1 MEEIEKKVEALLFS
15 STKPLSIDE
24 ISKILNV
31 DKEKIKIAIE
41 NLRKRYENSAIEI
54 AETPEGFEMRIKPE
68 YRKEASKV
76 ALGYDLN
83 KGMIKT
89 LALIIYKNPIKQSEI
104 VKIQGN
110 RAYEYIE
117 KLERKG
123 LIKTKKIGRTKLV
136 YLSENIEKYF
146 GMSLKEI
153 KEQIERIVSLNN

>member
-24 ISKILNV
+24 ISKII
-31 DKEKIKIAIE
+31 DAEKEKVRIAIE
-41 NLRKRYENSAIEI
+41 NLKKRYENSAIEI

-76 ALGYDLN
+76 ALGYDLS

-89 LALIIYKNPIKQSEI
+89 LALVIYKNPIKQSEI

-110 RAYEYIE
+110 RAYEYVE

-123 LIKTKKIGRTKLV
+123 LVKTKKIGKTKLV

-153 KEQIERIVSLNN
+153 KEQIEKAVSSK

>member
-24 ISKILNV
+24 ISKILNIE
-31 DKEKIKIAIE
+31 KEKIRIAIE
-41 NLRKRYENSAIEI
+41 NLKKRYENSAIEI
-54 AETPEGFEMRIKPE
+54 AEIPEGFEMRIKPE

-76 ALGYDLN
+76 ALGYDLS
-83 KGMIKT
+83 KGMVKT
-89 LALIIYKNPIKQSEI
+89 LALVIYKNPIKQSEI

-110 RAYEYIE
+110 KAYQYIE

-123 LIKTKKIGRTKLV
+123 LIKTKKIGKTKLV

-153 KEQIERIVSLNN
+153 KEQIEKVISSK

>member
-15 STKPLSIDE
+15 STKPLNIDE

-153 KEQIERIVSLNN
+153 KEQIERIVSPK

>member
-1 MEEIEKKVEALLFS
+1 MEEIEKRVEALLFS
-15 STKPLSIDE
+15 STRPLSIDE

-31 DKEKIKIAIE
+31 EKEKTRIAIE
-41 NLRKRYENSAIEI
+41 NLKKRYENSAIEI

-76 ALGYDLN
+76 ALGYDLS

-153 KEQIERIVSLNN
+153 KEQIERIVSPK

>member
-24 ISKILNV
+24 ISKII
-31 DKEKIKIAIE
+31 DAEKEKVRIAIE
-41 NLRKRYENSAIEI
+41 NLKKRYENSAIEI

-76 ALGYDLN
+76 ALGYDLS

-89 LALIIYKNPIKQSEI
+89 LALVIYKNPIKQSEI

-110 RAYEYIE
+110 RAYEYVE

-123 LIKTKKIGRTKLV
+123 LVKTKKIGKTKLV

-153 KEQIERIVSLNN
+153 KEQIEKAVSSR

>member
-1 MEEIEKKVEALLFS
+1 MEEIEKRVEALLFS
-15 STKPLSIDE
+15 STRPLSIDE

-31 DKEKIKIAIE
+31 ENEKTRIAIE
-41 NLRKRYENSAIEI
+41 NLKKRYENSAIEI

-76 ALGYDLN
+76 ALGYDLS

-89 LALIIYKNPIKQSEI
+89 LALVIYKNPIKQSEI

-136 YLSENIEKYF
+136 YLSEDIEKYF

-153 KEQIERIVSLNN
+153 KERIEKVISSK

>member
-1 MEEIEKKVEALLFS
+1 MEEIEKRVEALLFS

-31 DKEKIKIAIE
+31 EEEKVRIAIE
-41 NLRKRYENSAIEI
+41 NLKKRYENSAIEI

-83 KGMIKT
+83 KGMVKT
-89 LALIIYKNPIKQSEI
+89 LALVIYKNPIKQSEI

-153 KEQIERIVSLNN
+153 KEQIEKVISSK

>member
-15 STKPLSIDE
+15 STKPLNIDE

-54 AETPEGFEMRIKPE
+54 AETSEGFEMRIKPE

-153 KEQIERIVSLNN
+153 KEQIERIVSPK

>member
-24 ISKILNV
+24 ISKIL
-31 DKEKIKIAIE
+31 DIEKERVKIAIE

-54 AETPEGFEMRIKPE
+54 TETPEGFEMRVRPE

-76 ALGYDLN
+76 ALGYDLS
-83 KGMIKT
+83 KGMIRT

-110 RAYEYIE
+110 KAYEYVE

-123 LIKTKKIGRTKLV
+123 LIKTKKIGKTKLV
-136 YLSENIEKYF
+136 YLSENVEKYF

-153 KEQIERIVSLNN
+153 KEQIEKVISSK

>member
-24 ISKILNV
+24 ISKIL
-31 DKEKIKIAIE
+31 DIEKERVKIAIE
-41 NLRKRYENSAIEI
+41 NLKKRYENSAIEI
-54 AETPEGFEMRIKPE
+54 AETPEGFEMRVRPE

-76 ALGYDLN
+76 ALGYDLS
-83 KGMIKT
+83 KGMIRT

-110 RAYEYIE
+110 KAYEYVE

-123 LIKTKKIGRTKLV
+123 LIKTKKIGKTKLV
-136 YLSENIEKYF
+136 YLSENVEKYF

-153 KEQIERIVSLNN
+153 KEQIEKVISSK

>member
-24 ISKILNV
+24 ISKIIDV
-31 DKEKIKIAIE
+31 EKEKVRIAIE
-41 NLRKRYENSAIEI
+41 NLKKRYENSAIEI

-76 ALGYDLN
+76 ALGYDLS

-89 LALIIYKNPIKQSEI
+89 LALVIYKNPIKQSEI

-110 RAYEYIE
+110 RAYEYVE
-117 KLERKG
+117 RLERKG
-123 LIKTKKIGRTKLV
+123 LVKTKKIGKTKLV

-153 KEQIERIVSLNN
+153 KEQIEKAVSSR

>member
-24 ISKILNV
+24 ISKII
-31 DKEKIKIAIE
+31 DAEKEKVRIAIE
-41 NLRKRYENSAIEI
+41 NLKKRYENSAIEI

-76 ALGYDLN
+76 ALGYDLS

-89 LALIIYKNPIKQSEI
+89 LALVIYKNPIKQSEI

-110 RAYEYIE
+110 RAYEYVE
-117 KLERKG
+117 RLERKG
-123 LIKTKKIGRTKLV
+123 LVKTKKIGKTKLV

-153 KEQIERIVSLNN
+153 KEQIEKAVSSR

>member
-24 ISKILNV
+24 ISKII
-31 DKEKIKIAIE
+31 DAEKEKVIIAIE
-41 NLRKRYENSAIEI
+41 NLKKRYENSAIEI

-89 LALIIYKNPIKQSEI
+89 LALVIYKNPIKQSEI

-110 RAYEYIE
+110 RAYEYVE

-123 LIKTKKIGRTKLV
+123 LVKTKKIGKTKLV

-153 KEQIERIVSLNN
+153 KEQIEKAVSSK

>member
-1 MEEIEKKVEALLFS
+1 MEEMEKKVEALLFS

-24 ISKILNV
+24 ISKII
-31 DKEKIKIAIE
+31 DAEKEKVRIAIE
-41 NLRKRYENSAIEI
+41 NLKKRYENSAIEI

-76 ALGYDLN
+76 ALGYDLS

-89 LALIIYKNPIKQSEI
+89 LALVIYKNPIKQSEI

-110 RAYEYIE
+110 RAYEYVE

-123 LIKTKKIGRTKLV
+123 LVKTKKIGKTKLV

-153 KEQIERIVSLNN
+153 KEQIEKAVSSR

>member
-1 MEEIEKKVEALLFS
+1 MEEIEKRVEALLFS
-15 STKPLSIDE
+15 STRPLSIDE

-31 DKEKIKIAIE
+31 EKEKTRIAIE
-41 NLRKRYENSAIEI
+41 NLKKRYENSAIEI

-76 ALGYDLN
+76 ALGYDLS

-89 LALIIYKNPIKQSEI
+89 LALVIYKNPIKQSEI

-153 KEQIERIVSLNN
+153 KEQIEKVISSK

>member
-15 STKPLSIDE
+15 STKPLNIDE

-31 DKEKIKIAIE
+31 EKEKIKIAIE

-153 KEQIERIVSLNN
+153 KEQIERIVSPK